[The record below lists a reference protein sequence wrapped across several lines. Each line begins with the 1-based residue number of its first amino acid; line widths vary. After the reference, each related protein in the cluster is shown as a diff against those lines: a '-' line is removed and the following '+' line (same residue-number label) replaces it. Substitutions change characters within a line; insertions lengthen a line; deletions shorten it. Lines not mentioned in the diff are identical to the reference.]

1 MIMKLMNDSCHSE
14 QETEHRQ
21 PACAPRGYS
30 TRGSSRSAEYNPAGR
45 TDCKSVFRAG
55 VA

>member
-1 MIMKLMNDSCHSE
+1 MKLMNDSCHSE
-14 QETEHRQ
+14 RGTEHRQ
-21 PACAPRGYS
+21 PACMPRECPVS
-30 TRGSSRSAEYNPAGR
+30 RGSRSVEYNSAGR